1 MTHLQHNYNENFE
14 ISVHNQVHFFLHVNN
29 NTGNQFL
36 AILQYK
42 RQWSQVQLMPA
53 AIDQR
58 AKGWKKT
65 TGKSLIKGKY
75 QKKLTIFKGDSK
87 LASDVQSWSLRKAK
101 WKGNLMSFN
110 CCKTFNKH
118 FPKRILHVTRWQIL
132 PHSLPHHPQQKN
144 ILTQRLLIT
153 SSQIWPFHP
162 RYNQWGAPP

>member
-1 MTHLQHNYNENFE
+1 MKSSPTNACSCIE
-14 ISVHNQVHFFLHVNN
+14 
-29 NTGNQFL
+29 
-36 AILQYK
+36 
-42 RQWSQVQLMPA
+42 
-53 AIDQR
+53 QR
-58 AKGWKKT
+58 AKGWKKKKKRFWYFIKT
-65 TGKSLIKGKY
+65 TGKSLIKGKIP
-75 QKKLTIFKGDSK
+75 KEAHNFKGDSK

-110 CCKTFNKH
+110 CCKTFNKY

-162 RYNQWGAPP
+162 RYNQWGTPPYNIITFSRRKMMKRKNSTVWFNNKFIEL